1 MKVLQWFKKMV
12 LPEVTDF
19 YAEMTAQC
27 QMTHEIIAELYDLH
41 TQHHFTDSKKVLKL
55 VDDANKSHR
64 KRMNE
69 LERAFITPVD
79 REAIARA
86 YLHLHW
92 VCLSSKHLVVEL
104 DTYEI
109 TQLNDYKGILE
120 LLDEEM
126 TSLRMA
132 FTSLEQKDAAKTM
145 KLLAKVIHADD
156 KLIKEYA
163 KQLKQL
169 FKGKDMEHILQ
180 QREILSQ
187 LKEISKRIHICAN
200 HVEDILFKMN

>member
-1 MKVLQWFKKMV
+1 MKVLQWLKKMV
-12 LPEVTDF
+12 LPQVTDF

-27 QMTHEIIAELYDLH
+27 EMTHEIIAELYDLH
-41 TQHHFTDSKKVLKL
+41 TQHHFTSSKKILKL
-55 VDDANKSHR
+55 VDDANKSNR
-64 KRMNE
+64 KRMSQ
-69 LERAFITPVD
+69 LENTFITPFD

-92 VCLSSKHLVVEL
+92 VCLSTKHLVVEL

-109 TQLNDYKGILE
+109 TQLNNYKAILE

-126 TSLRMA
+126 TDLKKA
-132 FTSLEQKDAAKTM
+132 FASLEKKDAAKTM
-145 KLLAKVIHADD
+145 KLLANVIHADD

-163 KQLKQL
+163 VQLKQL
-169 FKGKDMEHILQ
+169 FKGKDMENILQ
-180 QREILSQ
+180 QREVLSQ